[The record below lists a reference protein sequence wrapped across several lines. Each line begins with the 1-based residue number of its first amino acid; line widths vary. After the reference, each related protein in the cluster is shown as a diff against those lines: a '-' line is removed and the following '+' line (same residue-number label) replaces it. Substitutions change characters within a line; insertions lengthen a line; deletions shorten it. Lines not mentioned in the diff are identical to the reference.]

1 MSKAKNN
8 EYTIKSKPPITVFDH
23 MDYPDIAKIVQTCIT
38 KNGKNLAYKWSNED
52 LFQES
57 MLKLAMSKFD
67 PVKSKPST
75 FIFMCLSSLFGSLWK
90 KGWVMADRHKETHD
104 RLLGV
109 NDDGKEIRSTDIAE
123 DHLTPEDQAIVAQYV
138 NSLPL
143 DEDGEVIT
151 PIEFNKRAF
160 NLRAKRA
167 KIAAE
172 CEVITKT
179 CKRGHVYE
187 MIVGKGIGCK
197 ECFGWNRKR
206 WEETIKKEVK
216 K

>member
-1 MSKAKNN
+1 MSKAKGN
-8 EYTIKSKPPITVFDH
+8 EYVIKSKPSSTVFDH
-23 MDYPDIAKIVQTCIT
+23 MDYKDVAKIVQTCIT
-38 KNGKNLAYKWSNED
+38 KNGNNLAYKWTNED

-104 RLLGV
+104 RILGI
-109 NDDGKEIRSTDIAE
+109 NEDGKEIRVTDLSE
-123 DHLTPEDQAIVAQYV
+123 DEMNPEDVLLANEYI
-138 NSLPL
+138 NSLPV
-143 DEDGEVIT
+143 DEDGKIIT

-167 KIAAE
+167 KTAAE
-172 CEVITKT
+172 CKIVTKT
-179 CKRGHVYE
+179 CKRGHVYK
-187 MIVGKGIGCK
+187 MIIGKGKGCK
-197 ECFGWNRKR
+197 ECFGWNRKK
-206 WEETIKKEVK
+206 WEEANKKEAK